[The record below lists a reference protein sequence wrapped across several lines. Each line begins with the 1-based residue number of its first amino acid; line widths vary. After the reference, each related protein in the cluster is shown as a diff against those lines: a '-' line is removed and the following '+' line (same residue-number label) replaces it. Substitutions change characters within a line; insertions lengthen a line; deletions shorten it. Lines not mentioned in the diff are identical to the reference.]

1 VENLDRKKIEVM
13 DPKEHLAL
21 AKAIPGEDKSW
32 LTTGWLRGNEIC
44 ASMRPSVVDW
54 LIQVQQ
60 YLSLSDVTLHL
71 AVANFDEVLSRVDFD
86 RDEVQLLG
94 LACLQ
99 LAAKVEEDCPPAPA
113 LLLPLTGGV
122 YSKQDLARVEMEAIR
137 ALDWKLRKTTSAVF
151 LHYYTEILG
160 KGRKGI
166 FKLAKAI
173 LDLCLTEPWYGT
185 VKPSH
190 LASTVLLAAS
200 YLLGKGWPEDL
211 ATTTGH
217 CPTELLDKLVTI
229 LNMVQGGQV
238 GDGVKEKHD
247 KPLAKVQALGE
258 ESLKGIVKNAQKEL
272 ERSEGVCE
280 VSMILV

>member
-1 VENLDRKKIEVM
+1 M
-13 DPKEHLAL
+13 
-21 AKAIPGEDKSW
+21 GEDKSW
-32 LTTGWLRGNEIC
+32 LTPGWLRGNEIC

-71 AVANFDEVLSRVDFD
+71 AVANFDEVLSREDFD
-86 RDEVQLLG
+86 RDEVKLLG

-137 ALDWKLRKTTSAVF
+137 ALNWKLRKTTSAIF
-151 LHYYTEILG
+151 LHYYNEIMG

-173 LDLCLTEPWYGT
+173 LDLCLTQTWYGT

-190 LASTVLLAAS
+190 LASTALLAAS
-200 YLLGKGWPEDL
+200 FLLGKGWPDEL
-211 ATTTGH
+211 ARITGH
-217 CPTELLDKLVTI
+217 CPRQLMDKLATL
-229 LNMVQGGQV
+229 LNMVHV
-238 GDGVKEKHD
+238 GEVGEGIKDKHERV
-247 KPLAKVQALGE
+247 LAKVKALGE
-258 ESLKGIVKNAQKEL
+258 ESINGIVKRAALEL
-272 ERSEGVCE
+272 EGSRKAKIEDGG
-280 VSMILV
+280 MPMT

>member
-1 VENLDRKKIEVM
+1 M

-32 LTTGWLRGNEIC
+32 LTPGWYRGNEIC
-44 ASMRPSVVDW
+44 LSMRSSIVDW

-60 YLSLSDVTLHL
+60 YLSLSDVTIHL
-71 AVANFDEVLSRVDFD
+71 AVANFDLVISRVDFD
-86 RDEVQLLG
+86 RHEVQLLG

-99 LAAKVEEDCPPAPA
+99 LAAKVEEDCAPAPS

-122 YSKQDLARVEMEAIR
+122 FSKQDLARVEREVIR
-137 ALDWKLRKTTSAVF
+137 ALDWRFRKTTSAVF
-151 LHYYTEILG
+151 LHYYSEIVG
-160 KGRKGI
+160 KGKKTV

-173 LDLCLTEPWYGT
+173 LDLCLTETWYGT
-185 VKPSH
+185 VQPSH
-190 LASTVLLAAS
+190 LASTALLAAS

-217 CPTELLDKLVTI
+217 CPTQLLDKLVTV
-229 LNMVQGGQV
+229 LNMVHGGEV

-247 KPLAKVQALGE
+247 KAFAKVKALGE
-258 ESLKGIVKNAQKEL
+258 ESVNGIVRSAQKEL
-272 ERSEGVCE
+272 ARMEDDLGSGPKLGIP
-280 VSMILV
+280 MILV